1 MIMGIIILRK
11 RYEISKYLSV
21 LMITMGI
28 IICTIISG
36 SNVVCFLSP
45 TKLFKKN
52 SFNHFLFFL
61 FLSIMQQST
70 ANPNLA
76 KENTDPSG
84 EFSVFFWWSIGIS
97 LLTVSLFISA
107 RMGIYQ
113 EVLYKQYGKHPW
125 EALYITVSAIDHIM
139 LFVLYFIK
147 ISFSLLC
154 NLATKLNLKKIA
166 SSTTAWIFVTLQ

>member
-1 MIMGIIILRK
+1 MGIIILRK
-11 RYEISKYLSV
+11 RYEFSKYLSV

-36 SNVVCFLSP
+36 SNVVCFLFPS
-45 TKLFKKN
+45 KLFKKN
-52 SFNHFLFFL
+52 FPNHFIFS

-76 KENTDPSG
+76 KENTDPNG

-125 EALYITVSAIDHIM
+125 EALYITVS
-139 LFVLYFIK
+139 
-147 ISFSLLC
+147 
-154 NLATKLNLKKIA
+154 
-166 SSTTAWIFVTLQ
+166 